1 MKKTFLSW
9 TLMTLILS
17 ISGLTFTLILSFIF

>member
-17 ISGLTFTLILSFIF
+17 ISGLIFTLTLSFIF